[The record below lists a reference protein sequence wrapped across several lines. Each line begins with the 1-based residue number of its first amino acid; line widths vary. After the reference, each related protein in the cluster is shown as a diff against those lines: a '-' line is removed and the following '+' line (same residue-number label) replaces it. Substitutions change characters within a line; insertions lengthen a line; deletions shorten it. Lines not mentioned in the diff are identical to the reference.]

1 MCIRDRAI
9 ALLEPRRELM
19 DQLVDVLI
27 AEETI
32 NGDRFRDIAG
42 LP

>member
-1 MCIRDRAI
+1 
-9 ALLEPRRELM
+9 LM

>member
-1 MCIRDRAI
+1 
-9 ALLEPRRELM
+9 M